1 MWGFNKNMG
10 GVNMA
15 RIKIYDLPKDMKIS
29 KDDLRKIVGGQMELI
44 SQYMELPL
52 LTQTETRE
60 FNLLSNIIKTKDDT
74 AKSTINNVR

>member
-1 MWGFNKNMG
+1 MG

>member
-1 MWGFNKNMG
+1 
-10 GVNMA
+10 MA